1 MTVKTLFHNVK
12 WALYRPTELEII
24 VLKRDINMNFAMY
37 IPICFVNTGPMLP
50 QNFNYVK
57 KWKSHCEKM

>member
-1 MTVKTLFHNVK
+1 MSLIQTYWVRNNSVETRHKHEFCYVHT
-12 WALYRPTELEII
+12 Y
-24 VLKRDINMNFAMY
+24 M
-37 IPICFVNTGPMLP
+37 FVNTGPMLP